1 MNEGWLFRLRSSL
14 GSHQSVPAW
23 PSSRTEEASGLPPLR
38 RPTVSPAAA
47 AEPCAIEAA
56 LCGPIA
62 IESATSD
69 ETA

>member
-23 PSSRTEEASGLPPLR
+23 PSSRADETSSLPPLR
-38 RPTVSPAAA
+38 RPAAPHAAA
-47 AEPCAIEAA
+47 AETCAIEAA
-56 LCGPIA
+56 LAAPIDA
-62 IESATSD
+62 PSD

>member
-23 PSSRTEEASGLPPLR
+23 PSSRADETSTLPPLR
-38 RPTVSPAAA
+38 RPAAPPAATS
-47 AEPCAIEAA
+47 ETCAIEATLA
-56 LCGPIA
+56 GPID
-62 IESATSD
+62 ATSD